1 MINTDNGGQT
11 TMSENVLLSVAEMYR
26 ADAAAEKAGV
36 LSLELMEVAGA
47 GVVRELT
54 HRWPLPCPLDVLCG
68 PGNNGG
74 DGFVIARLLQEAG
87 WPVRLALLGSCENL
101 KGDAAIN
108 ARRWSGDVV
117 ELDGP
122 DVLDGCELVVDALF
136 GAGLT
141 RALDGAARA
150 VIEAIG
156 ARNLF
161 CVCVDTPS
169 GVHGDTGKILG
180 AAPQADL
187 TVTFFTPKPGH
198 FLRPGRDLVG
208 ELAVVDIGIPEAV
221 LGEINAQTALNGPPL
236 WLDRFPWPNADSNKY
251 TRGHAVIAGGT
262 EMTGAARLAARG
274 ARRIGA
280 GLVTITCDPKAFVIY
295 ASDAPGNLVRPVTD
309 NAEFANYISDAR
321 RNAVLVG
328 PGAGVF
334 EASRKRALAALNAQK
349 ACVLDADALSV
360 FADDPDTL
368 FKAIKSPCVLTPHE
382 GEFARIF
389 DCHGDKLTRAR
400 EAARISGAVVLLKG
414 SDTVI
419 AHPDGRAVI
428 DNAAPPELSA
438 GGSGDVLA
446 GFILGLLAQ
455 KMDAFDAACA
465 GAWVHGAA
473 ASEFGP
479 GLIAEDLPEMVPD
492 ILLKLREGFD
502 HDR

>member
-1 MINTDNGGQT
+1 MN
-11 TMSENVLLSVAEMYR
+11 ENVLLSVAEMYR

-36 LSLELMEVAGA
+36 ASLDLMEAAGA

-54 HRWPLPCPLDVLCG
+54 RRWPSPCPIAVLCG

-74 DGFVIARLLQEAG
+74 DGFVIARLLQGAG
-87 WPVRLALLGSCENL
+87 WPVRLVLLGKRENL

-108 ARRWSGDVV
+108 AERWTGEIVA
-117 ELDGP
+117 LDGAQ
-122 DVLDGCELVVDALF
+122 VLDGCELAVDALF

-141 RALDGAARA
+141 RALDGAPRA

-156 ARNLF
+156 ERGLA

-169 GVHGDTGKILG
+169 GVHGDTGEILG
-180 AAPQADL
+180 TAPHADL
-187 TVTFFTPKPGH
+187 TVTFFAPKPGH
-198 FLRPGRDLVG
+198 FLAPGRARVG
-208 ELAVVDIGIPEAV
+208 DLAVIDIGIPETV
-221 LGEINAQTALNGPPL
+221 LDDINPQTAFNDPAL
-236 WLDRFPWPNADSNKY
+236 WRERFPWPDADSNKY
-251 TRGHAVIAGGT
+251 TRGHAVIAGGA

-280 GLVTITCDPKAFVIY
+280 GLASIACDPQAFVIY
-295 ASDAPGNLVRPVTD
+295 ASDAPGNLVKPVAND
-309 NAEFANYISDAR
+309 AEFAEFIGDSR

-328 PGAGVF
+328 PGAGI
-334 EASRKRALAALNAQK
+334 SDTTRNRALAALTAKK
-349 ACVLDADALSV
+349 ATVLDADALSA
-360 FADDPDTL
+360 FADNPQTL

-382 GEFARIF
+382 GEFARLF
-389 DCHGDKLTRAR
+389 DLSGDKLTRAR

-428 DNAAPPELSA
+428 DNSAPPELST

-455 KMDAFDAACA
+455 GMDAFDAACA
-465 GAWVHGAA
+465 GAWVHGSAGAA
-473 ASEFGP
+473 FGP
-479 GLIAEDLPEMVPD
+479 GLIAEDLPEMTPEV
-492 ILLKLREGFD
+492 LLDLREELD
-502 HDR
+502 HV

>member
-1 MINTDNGGQT
+1 
-11 TMSENVLLSVAEMYR
+11 MSENVLLSVAEMYR

-36 LSLELMEVAGA
+36 PSLDLMEAAGA

-54 HRWPLPCPLDVLCG
+54 RRWPSPCPLVVLCG

-74 DGFVIARLLQEAG
+74 DGFVIARLLQGAG
-87 WPVRLALLGSCENL
+87 WPVRLALLGSSESL

-108 ARRWSGDVV
+108 AERWSGNVLP
-117 ELDGP
+117 LDGP
-122 DVLDGCELVVDALF
+122 NVLDGCELVVDALF

-141 RALDGAARA
+141 RALDGAPRA

-156 ARNLF
+156 ERDLF

-169 GVHGDTGKILG
+169 GVHGDTGEILG
-180 AAPQADL
+180 TAPQADL
-187 TVTFFTPKPGH
+187 TVTFFAPKPGH
-198 FLRPGRDLVG
+198 FLAPGRDLVG
-208 ELAVVDIGIPEAV
+208 ELAVIDIGIPEAV
-221 LGEINAQTALNGPPL
+221 LGEIKPQTALNGPSL
-236 WLDRFPWPNADSNKY
+236 WLDHFPWPTVDSNKY

-280 GLVTITCDPKAFVIY
+280 GLASIACDPQAFVVY
-295 ASDAPGNLVRPVTD
+295 ACDMPGNLVKPLAD
-309 NAEFANYISDAR
+309 DAEFADFISDAR

-328 PGAGVF
+328 PGAGVI
-334 EASRKRALAALNAQK
+334 ETTRKRALVALQAKK
-349 ACVLDADALSV
+349 ATVLDADALSV
-360 FADDPDTL
+360 FANDPDTL
-368 FKAIKSPCVLTPHE
+368 FKAINSPCILTPHE

-389 DCHGDKLTRAR
+389 DSKGDKLTRAR

-428 DNAAPPELSA
+428 DNSAPPELSA

-455 KMDAFDAACA
+455 GMDAFDAACA
-465 GAWVHGAA
+465 GAWVHGSAGAA
-473 ASEFGP
+473 FGP
-479 GLIAEDLPEMVPD
+479 GLIAEDLPEMAPD
-492 ILLKLREGFD
+492 ILLELREGFD
-502 HDR
+502 DG

>member
-1 MINTDNGGQT
+1 MN
-11 TMSENVLLSVAEMYR
+11 ENVLLSVAEMYS

-36 LSLELMEVAGA
+36 PSLDLMEAAGA

-54 HRWPLPCPLDVLCG
+54 RRWPTPCPIVVLCG

-74 DGFVIARLLQEAG
+74 DGFVIARLLQGAG
-87 WPVRLALLGSCENL
+87 WPVRVALLGKREKL

-108 ARRWSGDVV
+108 AERWSGEVLA
-117 ELDGP
+117 LDGP
-122 DVLDGCELVVDALF
+122 DVLNGCELVVDALF

-141 RALDGAARA
+141 RALDGAARR

-156 ARNLF
+156 ERGLR

-169 GVHGDTGKILG
+169 GVHGDTGEIGG
-180 AAPQADL
+180 AAPYADL
-187 TVTFFTPKPGH
+187 SVTFFAPKPGH
-198 FLRPGRDLVG
+198 FLAPGRDRVG
-208 ELAVVDIGIPEAV
+208 QLAIIDIGIPESV
-221 LGEINAQTALNGPPL
+221 LDDIDPQTALNGPAL
-236 WLDRFPWPNADSNKY
+236 WQERFPWADADSNKY

-280 GLVTITCDPKAFVIY
+280 GLASIACDPQAFVIY
-295 ASDAPGNLVRPVTD
+295 ASDAPGNLVKAVASD
-309 NAEFANYISDAR
+309 AEFADFIGDER

-328 PGAGVF
+328 PGAGI
-334 EASRKRALAALNAQK
+334 SDTTRNRALAALEAKK
-349 ACVLDADALSV
+349 ATVLDADALSA

-368 FKAIKSPCVLTPHE
+368 FKAIKSPCILTPHE

-389 DCHGDKLTRAR
+389 DLSGDKLTRAR

-419 AHPDGRAVI
+419 ARPDGRAVI
-428 DNAAPPELSA
+428 DNSAPPELST

-455 KMDAFDAACA
+455 GMDAFDAACA

-473 ASEFGP
+473 GAAFGP
-479 GLIAEDLPEMVPD
+479 GLIAEDIPEMTPGV
-492 ILLKLREGFD
+492 LLELHEGFD
-502 HDR
+502 HG